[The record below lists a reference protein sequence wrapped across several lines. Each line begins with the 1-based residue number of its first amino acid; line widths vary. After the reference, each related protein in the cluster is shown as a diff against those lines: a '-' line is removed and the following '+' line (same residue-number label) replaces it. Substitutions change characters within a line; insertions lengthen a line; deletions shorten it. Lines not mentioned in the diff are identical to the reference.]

1 MRSVIFVVLGFM
13 IALIGT
19 SVEAQPYPKG
29 TAADVTHTDIQDA
42 LKKTASAK
50 VSDQQL
56 RVVSINGEYNVA
68 VGILHRAKASGKD
81 AGGALEHT
89 EVTEVYHI
97 IEGSGTFVTGG
108 DIENS
113 KPLPA
118 NSEVVKVLVGPSNAG
133 GPIDGGVSR
142 KVGPGD
148 VIILPPNTPHWFSEI
163 TTPEIV
169 YLVVRVDSRKVLPAG
184 YGAK

>member
-1 MRSVIFVVLGFM
+1 MRKAMCSVLG
-13 IALIGT
+13 LVLLGT
-19 SVEAQPYPKG
+19 WARAQHSSG
-29 TAADVTHTDIQDA
+29 TATDVTRADIEA
-42 LKKTASAK
+42 TLKQSASAK
-50 VSDQQL
+50 VSDQQI
-56 RVVSINGEYNVA
+56 RVVDINGEYNVA
-68 VGILHRAKASGKD
+68 VGVLHRAKASGKD

-89 EVTEVYHI
+89 QVTEVYHI
-97 IEGSGTFVTGG
+97 MEGSGTLVTGG
-108 DIENS
+108 SIENS

-118 NSEVVKVLVGPSNAG
+118 DGQVVKVLVGPSNGG

-163 TTPEIV
+163 TSSEIV
-169 YLVVRVDSRKVLPAG
+169 YLVVRVDSHHVLPAG